1 MIHPSAEVRMGGL
14 VCQASSA
21 LLHKVRKW
29 ILGGTNNGNKLK

>member
-1 MIHPSAEVRMGGL
+1 MRHPTAEDRMGGL

-29 ILGGTNNGNKLK
+29 GLVGKIMEVS